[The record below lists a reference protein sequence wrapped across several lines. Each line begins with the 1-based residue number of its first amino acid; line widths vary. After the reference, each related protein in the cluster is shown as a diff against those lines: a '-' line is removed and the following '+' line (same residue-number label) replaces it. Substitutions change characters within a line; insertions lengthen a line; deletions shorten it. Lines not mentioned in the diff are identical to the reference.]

1 MVRWQLDWPKYV
13 ALGVG
18 VMISVFA
25 AAVLTAWVVHFLPL
39 IQISPSMPP
48 LSRQGALEQLLLGAA
63 LAFLAAGRRHTAIV
77 CVTIVLIL
85 AVLVGLEYVLDRNLG
100 IDQLLGRDYINW
112 AKGRPGR
119 MSPPAALGYFVAGLA
134 LLALSIRKTP
144 RYGSAIAGIAASM
157 LIAAGSVV
165 FLTYL
170 LGQTYTYGWRHIRGT
185 SPQAAGVLVFL
196 GAGIM
201 VLAFR
206 ESRMTKTLPRW
217 LPLATGLG
225 LIACSLGLWQA
236 LMMHE
241 QSQLALLSRL
251 ILAGGIV
258 GAMLVAIAVFLA
270 QKATLRSR
278 ELHEGKRELEE
289 LFEGSPDAIIVRDF
303 AARVTF
309 WNRGAQHT
317 YGWSAEEALGCV
329 THQLLQTRFP
339 IPLREIEAAVLERG
353 RWEGELVHTTR
364 DGKTIV
370 VVSSWS
376 LRRDEQGA
384 PRAFLEINRDI
395 THRKRAE
402 DELRVLTQRLS
413 LATRSA
419 SMGVWDWDL
428 RTERGIW
435 DDTMFQIYGVPKQAS
450 IGREDWARPI
460 HPDDRASADA
470 FMEKIISGKTQ
481 DTIECRLF
489 RPDGSLRY
497 VSVAGAP
504 ALDDC
509 GDVTRVVGVM
519 ADVTQRKEAEE
530 ELHALTSRLSQAAE
544 FASMGVWEWDPAA
557 NHFILD
563 DTAFA
568 MLGVPKV
575 ARLEYEAFAR
585 LVPTDDLPKVEAAL
599 QKVVREKTQ
608 QAVEYRVV
616 RPDGVLR
623 YAYAAGGAVLD
634 QQGNVVRV
642 VGIAFDITKRKQI
655 EAKLE
660 DSREQV
666 VASARLSALGMMAGG
681 IAHEINNPLSI
692 IDAMASDLGEMVEE
706 KGSAPPQVVARK
718 SAIIRETVE
727 RIAKIVKSLRQIS
740 REGASDTLHPTRL
753 PKILEETL
761 NICQARFKANDV
773 KLLLPQAIPELSVLC
788 REVQIEQALLN
799 LLQNAFDAVTEQE
812 GERWVRLEVGRCDDS
827 VAISIIDNGP
837 GVPPEQRSRIM
848 EPFFTTKEVGKG
860 TGLGLSLSKAIAEEH
875 GGKLEYGE
883 DNGHTRF
890 SLVLPLARKAEAA

>member
-1 MVRWQLDWPKYV
+1 MVRWRFDWPIYA
-13 ALGVG
+13 ALGIGAMV
-18 VMISVFA
+18 SVFA
-25 AAVLTAWVVHFLPL
+25 AVVLTAWVVHFLPL
-39 IQISPSMPP
+39 IQISPGMP
-48 LSRQGALEQLLLGAA
+48 LLTRQGALAQLMLGAA
-63 LAFLAAGRRHTAIV
+63 LAFLAAGRRRTAAA

-85 AVLVGLEYVLDRNLG
+85 AVLVGCEYVLDRNLG
-100 IDQLLGRDYINW
+100 IDQLLGRDYTDR
-112 AKGRPGR
+112 AKWPPGR
-119 MSPPAALGYFVAGLA
+119 MSPAAAVSYFVAASA
-134 LLALSIRKTP
+134 LLALSIKKP
-144 RYGSAIAGIAASM
+144 ARYASAIAGIAASV

-170 LGQTYTYGWRHIRGT
+170 LGQTYTYGWRHIRGV
-185 SPQAAGVLVFL
+185 SPQSAGGLVFL

-201 VLAFR
+201 VLALK
-206 ESRMTKTLPRW
+206 ESWVKKALPRW

-225 LIACSLGLWQA
+225 LSAGSVGVWQA
-236 LMMHE
+236 LMVHE
-241 QSQLALLSRL
+241 ESQLPLLSRL
-251 ILAGGIV
+251 ILAGGIA
-258 GAMLVAIAVFLA
+258 GAILVAIAVFLA

-278 ELHEGKRELEE
+278 ELQEGKRELEE
-289 LFEGSPDAIIVRDF
+289 LFGGSPDAIIVRDF

-309 WNRGAQHT
+309 WNRGAQET
-317 YGWSAEEALGCV
+317 YGWSADEALGRV

-339 IPLREIEAAVLERG
+339 IPLREIEAAVLARG
-353 RWEGELVHTTR
+353 RWEGELDHTTR
-364 DGKTIV
+364 DGKTIA

-384 PRAFLEINRDI
+384 PKAFLEINRDI

-402 DELRVLTQRLS
+402 DDLRALTQRLS

-435 DDTMFQIYGVPKQAS
+435 DDTMFQIYGVPKQAK

-470 FMEKIISGKTQ
+470 FMEKVISGKTQ
-481 DTIECRLF
+481 DTVDCRLI

-497 VSVAGAP
+497 VSVAAAP
-504 ALDDC
+504 ALDDR
-509 GDVTRVVGVM
+509 GDVIRVVGVM

-530 ELHALTSRLSQAAE
+530 KFHALTSRLSQAAQ
-544 FASMGVWEWDPAA
+544 FASMGVWEWDPAT
-557 NHFILD
+557 NHFVLD

-575 ARLEYEAFAR
+575 ARLEYEDFAR
-585 LVPTDDLPKVEAAL
+585 LVPADDLPKVEAAL

-623 YAYAAGGAVLD
+623 YAYSAGGAVLD

-642 VGIAFDITKRKQI
+642 VGIAFDVTQRKQI
-655 EAKLE
+655 EAKLQA
-660 DSREQV
+660 SREQI
-666 VASARLSALGMMAGG
+666 VASARLSALGTMAGG

-692 IDAMASDLGEMVEE
+692 IDAMAGDLEEMLEE
-706 KGSAPPQVVARK
+706 NGSAPPPVVARK
-718 SAIIRETVE
+718 SAIIRETVQ

-740 REGASDTLHPTRL
+740 REGATDTPHPTRL
-753 PKILEETL
+753 AKILEETL

-799 LLQNAFDAVTEQE
+799 LLQNAYDAVAEQE
-812 GERWVRLEVGRCDDS
+812 GERWVRLEVGRCDDL
-827 VAISIIDNGP
+827 VTISIIDNGP
-837 GVPPEQRSRIM
+837 GIPPEHRSRIG
-848 EPFFTTKEVGKG
+848 EPFFTTKQAGKG
-860 TGLGLSLSKAIAEEH
+860 TGLGLSLSKTIAEEH

-883 DNGHTRF
+883 DHGHTRF
-890 SLVLPLARKAEAA
+890 SLMLPMAREAEAA